1 MSEEYFDCVRKEFG
15 TLPELLAV
23 LADPA
28 MFEMMVSGRNFA
40 ISDKVEM
47 MGYTIVEP
55 MAVHSIRIWRTR
67 TNCRW
72 IAEVISRAVLDH
84 A

>member
-1 MSEEYFDCVRKEFG
+1 MTEEFFDSVRKEFL

-28 MFEMMVSGRNFA
+28 MFAMMVSGA
-40 ISDKVEM
+40 KMGLEAKLEYGGKVL
-47 MGYTIVEP
+47 EP